1 MALPSP
7 SCSPLCESTPKSAP
21 RVTGALGSRMAAPG
35 RSSVRR
41 RARARPAAPY
51 AILCAMSRATS
62 RRVLLLLLAIGAVS
76 AISAWAW
83 RSWMGEPRAA
93 LAEARALAP
102 AVALAAERIRVHQ
115 TAAGYWP
122 SAVTPGPAF
131 ANPGSQVNVFV
142 SAMVVDLVG
151 PVAGEVGLADV
162 ATRARAWLGSQIEE
176 TGLVRYHGKPGPG
189 PPPEPG
195 CELPPD
201 SDDTALA
208 WRLAPRSEPT
218 LLASA
223 LRTIDQYRTAD
234 GLYRVWLAPEDTH
247 RCFYGYSGRV
257 LNPPDV
263 AVQMHIHLFLAG
275 HDPEAA
281 RRLCDALGPRMAD
294 DQIWVYYAVAPLI
307 PRLREL
313 DLARAGCPLRVPDA
327 RLRAAAA
334 GASALSRGSRAAAA
348 PAAGRGRARRA
359 PRPPR
364 RPRPARRRRLC
375 RRRAHSPSPVPQR
388 PHRDTSALPLVR
400 RRGIRALAPG
410 VRGRGGSPGRGG
422 PGRLRTALSTAA
434 RPARPIGL
442 GRPAAAGARAATPS
456 PWRSPP

>member
-1 MALPSP
+1 
-7 SCSPLCESTPKSAP
+7 
-21 RVTGALGSRMAAPG
+21 
-35 RSSVRR
+35 
-41 RARARPAAPY
+41 
-51 AILCAMSRATS
+51 MSRATS

-83 RSWMGEPRAA
+83 RSWMVEPRSA

-102 AVALAAERIRVHQ
+102 AVALAAERIRVRQ

-131 ANPGSQVNVFV
+131 VSPGSQVNVFV

-151 PVAGEVGLADV
+151 PVAVEVGLADV

-189 PPPEPG
+189 PPPRPG

-247 RCFYGYSGRV
+247 RCFYEYSGRV
-257 LNPPDV
+257 LNPADV

-294 DQIWVYYAVAPLI
+294 DQIWVYYEVAPLI

-327 RLRAAAA
+327 RLRAQPPEQ
-334 GASALSRGSRAAAA
+334 ALYLEVAEQRRRLLQAEDA
-348 PAAGRGRARRA
+348 PAARRA
-359 PRPPR
+359 LLVALGQLAADGFAAVERTPPLLYHNDLTATPPHFHWSADVGYALWLRAYADAVGRPGAAGP
-364 RPRPARRRRLC
+364 
-375 RRRAHSPSPVPQR
+375 
-388 PHRDTSALPLVR
+388 
-400 RRGIRALAPG
+400 
-410 VRGRGGSPGRGG
+410 GGSG
-422 PGRLRTALSTAA
+422 PR
-434 RPARPIGL
+434 
-442 GRPAAAGARAATPS
+442 
-456 PWRSPP
+456 